1 LRLAKNLIEKDE
13 SWNKVRIDQNKK
25 EEEEQGMGENEFP
38 VVGQTS
44 ENTSKA
50 KEIEEV
56 QHPTAQ
62 PSVTNSSLTSN

>member
-38 VVGQTS
+38 VVGHV
-44 ENTSKA
+44 K
-50 KEIEEV
+50 
-56 QHPTAQ
+56 
-62 PSVTNSSLTSN
+62 